1 MDIELWL
8 ITIGMA
14 IFFVQLF
21 VIQWMEH
28 KITKL
33 QSHIRWIRC
42 ECQVV
47 LENIGPL
54 SLDDKPDLDK
64 LREIAFNPTLVGDL

>member
-1 MDIELWL
+1 MDTELWL
-8 ITIGMA
+8 ITGGMV
-14 IFFVQLF
+14 IFFVLMF

-33 QSHIRWIRC
+33 QSHIRWIHC
-42 ECQVV
+42 QCQVV

-54 SLDDKPDLDK
+54 SEDDQPDLDK
-64 LREIAFNPTLVGDL
+64 LREIAFGDTP

>member
-1 MDIELWL
+1 MDTELWL
-8 ITIGMA
+8 ITGGMV
-14 IFFVQLF
+14 IFFILMF

-33 QSHIRWIRC
+33 QSTLRWIRY

-54 SLDDKPDLDK
+54 DIDDAAD
-64 LREIAFNPTLVGDL
+64 IATLVAIAEGRND